1 MTEQPVDPGLEA
13 ARFAAE
19 HGVHVSS
26 VMTEQ
31 EFLGN
36 IPKSTREKWDSM
48 VLPRRQAYLPNGHRL
63 PLPEFRPAK
72 VDLTVYA
79 GEGELGDLAAG
90 RTDLLLEAEV
100 HANHA
105 VKSLENGTEG
115 LDAGIAWLQSAL
127 AFALNARHGRDLA
140 GGAI

>member
-1 MTEQPVDPGLEA
+1 MTEQPV
-13 ARFAAE
+13 E
-19 HGVHVSS
+19 H
-26 VMTEQ
+26 EQ
-31 EFLGN
+31 QFLGN
-36 IPKSTREKWDSM
+36 PVPPAAK
-48 VLPRRQAYLPNGHRL
+48 LQAYLPNGHRL
-63 PLPEFRPAK
+63 PIKPHAVK
-72 VDLTVYA
+72 VDLTVYE